1 MKRTPS
7 STGRTRR
14 QVIAAATLAPAGWLA
29 LKGRPARAT
38 PAAMEAAIRDFVGEA
53 TITPGRVKLT
63 LPALVE
69 NGNVV
74 PLQVSVES
82 PMTEADHVKAIAVF
96 NERNPQPNVAV
107 FHLSPRAGKAA
118 VQTRI
123 RLADSQRVLAVAQ
136 MSDGSFWSHSA
147 DVVVTLAACIEQL

>member
-7 STGRTRR
+7 STGSTRR
-14 QVIAAATLAPAGWLA
+14 QVIAAATLAPAGWLV
-29 LKGRPARAT
+29 LTGRRARAT

-53 TITPGRVKLT
+53 TMKPGRVKLE

-123 RLADSQRVLAVAQ
+123 RLADSQRVVAVAQ
-136 MSDGSFWSHSA
+136 MSDGSFRTHSA

>member
-1 MKRTPS
+1 
-7 STGRTRR
+7 
-14 QVIAAATLAPAGWLA
+14 
-29 LKGRPARAT
+29 
-38 PAAMEAAIRDFVGEA
+38 MEAAIRDFVGEA
-53 TITPGRVKLT
+53 TMKPGRVKLE

-123 RLADSQRVLAVAQ
+123 RLADSQRVVAVAQ
-136 MSDGSFWSHSA
+136 MSDGSFWTHSA